1 MPFRII
7 RNDITRV
14 AADAIVNTAN
24 PNPVIG
30 SGTDNAVYAAAGKD
44 ALLAARKKIGRIAR
58 GEAAVTPAF
67 GLQAKYII
75 HTVGPVWRGGGQG
88 EEEKLRACYRK
99 PLLLAEQLECESI
112 AFPLISTGVYGF
124 PKELALK
131 IAEEEITGFL
141 ENSEMEI
148 TLVVFDRASFEIS
161 AARKADISR
170 YIDEHYVADQAAA
183 EYAGKIPP
191 TVSVS
196 HAISGPALNAM
207 PSPAE
212 DVSTVYAQNAMS
224 GPAPGAGHGL
234 EPEASPD
241 AMPDDSDEAAPQG
254 WLEELRRE
262 AYLRGRRRRDSGEA
276 ELPEE
281 SAPMLPAAP
290 YPKPSASGRTAG
302 YAGKAAEK
310 PGSAAETA
318 GKAAEKSGRA
328 AETAGKTAEKPE
340 KAAEAAGKAEKK
352 KSLAALVGRPEEDFK
367 TQLFRLIDERRLS
380 DPEVYKKANITKQV
394 FSKIRSKKEYQ
405 PSRNT
410 ALALAL
416 ALELNLDQT
425 TDLLSRAGYA
435 FSPSNK
441 TDIVIRYCI
450 ENRIFRL
457 FDVDSY
463 LVSFDL
469 PTISY
474 YGKDDI
480 PGKAG

>member
-7 RNDITRV
+7 RNDITKV

-24 PNPVIG
+24 PEPVVG
-30 SGTDNAVYAAAGKD
+30 SGTDSAIYAAAGED

-67 GLQAKYII
+67 GLKAKYII
-75 HTVGPVWRGGGQG
+75 HTVGPVWKGGSRD
-88 EEEKLRACYRK
+88 EAEKLRACYRK

-141 ENSEMEI
+141 EHSEMEI

-170 YIDEHYVADQAAA
+170 YIDEHYVADKAAA
-183 EYAGKIPP
+183 EYFGKIPP
-191 TVSVS
+191 TVPVS
-196 HAISGPALNAM
+196 YAM
-207 PSPAE
+207 PAPA
-212 DVSTVYAQNAMS
+212 AA
-224 GPAPGAGHGL
+224 PA
-234 EPEASPD
+234 PD
-241 AMPDDSDEAAPQG
+241 AMQAPAPDEMTYTQADGGQDMDAGDVPASGASSLPGVSNGPLPQG
-254 WLEELRRE
+254 GHHAFRRDE
-262 AYLRGRRRRDSGEA
+262 FIRNERRRDYREV

-281 SAPMLPAAP
+281 GPTLEIPAAP
-290 YPKPSASGRTAG
+290 APSFFRKKVAK
-302 YAGKAAEK
+302 AGK
-310 PGSAAETA
+310 P
-318 GKAAEKSGRA
+318 
-328 AETAGKTAEKPE
+328 
-340 KAAEAAGKAEKK
+340 EKK
-352 KSLAALVGRPEEDFK
+352 KSLSALVGRPEEDFS
-367 TQLFRLIDERRLS
+367 TQLFRLIDERGLS

-394 FSKIRSKKEYQ
+394 FSKIRSKKDYQ

-410 ALALAL
+410 AIALAL

-435 FSPSNK
+435 FSPSSR

-450 ENRIFRL
+450 ENRIFRM

-469 PTISY
+469 PTLSY

-480 PGKAG
+480 PGRAG

>member
-75 HTVGPVWRGGGQG
+75 HTVGPVWRGGDQG

-196 HAISGPALNAM
+196 YAISGPAPDAM

-212 DVSTVYAQNAMS
+212 DVSTVYAA
-224 GPAPGAGHGL
+224 
-234 EPEASPD
+234 D
-241 AMPDDSDEAAPQG
+241 AMPDASDEAAPQG
-254 WLEELRRE
+254 WLEELRRK
-262 AYLRGRRRRDSGEA
+262 AYLRGRRCREREEA
-276 ELPEE
+276 ELPEEESAPKLPEE

-310 PGSAAETA
+310 PGSAAET
-318 GKAAEKSGRA
+318 
-328 AETAGKTAEKPE
+328 
-340 KAAEAAGKAEKK
+340 AGKAEKK

-469 PTISY
+469 PTLSY

>member
-24 PNPVIG
+24 PEPVVG
-30 SGTDNAVYAAAGKD
+30 SGTDSAVYAAAGKD
-44 ALLAARKKIGRIAR
+44 VLLAARKKIGRIAR

-67 GLQAKYII
+67 GLNAKYII
-75 HTVGPVWRGGGQG
+75 HTVGPVWRDGNHG
-88 EEEKLRACYRK
+88 EAEKLRACYRK
-99 PLLLAEQLECESI
+99 PLLLAEQLDCESI

-124 PKELALK
+124 PKALALK

-183 EYAGKIPP
+183 EYFGKIPP
-191 TVSVS
+191 TVDVS
-196 HAISGPALNAM
+196 YTM
-207 PSPAE
+207 PSPAPGAVPNMAQTTASDMALDAE
-212 DVSTVYAQNAMS
+212 TEEALAYGGYA
-224 GPAPGAGHGL
+224 GPAPGAAGGL
-234 EPEASPD
+234 
-241 AMPDDSDEAAPQG
+241 APQD
-254 WLEELRRE
+254 W
-262 AYLRGRRRRDSGEA
+262 
-276 ELPEE
+276 PEE
-281 SAPMLPAAP
+281 GPTLEIPAAP
-290 YPKPSASGRTAG
+290 APRRRPFLSFGRKEKA
-302 YAGKAAEK
+302 ADQAAEK
-310 PGSAAETA
+310 G
-318 GKAAEKSGRA
+318 GKK
-328 AETAGKTAEKPE
+328 
-340 KAAEAAGKAEKK
+340 EKK
-352 KSLAALVGRPEEDFK
+352 KSLAALVGRPEEDFS
-367 TQLFRLIDERRLS
+367 TQLFRLIDERGLS
-380 DPEVYKKANITKQV
+380 DPDVYKKANITKQV
-394 FSKIRSKKEYQ
+394 FSKIRSKKDYQ

-416 ALELNLDQT
+416 ALELNMDQT

-463 LVSFDL
+463 LLSFDL
-469 PTISY
+469 PTLSY

>member
-75 HTVGPVWRGGGQG
+75 HTVGPVWRGGDQG

-99 PLLLAEQLECESI
+99 PLLLAEQLKCESI
-112 AFPLISTGVYGF
+112 AFPFISTGVYGF

-183 EYAGKIPP
+183 EYAGKIPS

-196 HAISGPALNAM
+196 HTMSCPAPNAM

-212 DVSTVYAQNAMS
+212 DAVTVYAQNAIS
-224 GPAPGAGHGL
+224 GPAPGAAQGP
-234 EPEASPD
+234 EPEASSD
-241 AMPDDSDEAAPQG
+241 TMPDDSDETAPRG

-262 AYLRGRRRRDSGEA
+262 AYLRARRRRERGETA
-276 ELPEE
+276 LPEEE
-281 SAPMLPAAP
+281 SAPKLPKESAPVFQAAP
-290 YPKPSASGRTAG
+290 YPKPSAYGGAAG
-302 YAGKAAEK
+302 KAGKAAAK
-310 PGSAAETA
+310 PGKAAETA
-318 GKAAEKSGRA
+318 GKAAE
-328 AETAGKTAEKPE
+328 TAGKTAET
-340 KAAEAAGKAEKK
+340 AGKAEKK

-469 PTISY
+469 PTLSY